1 MKQVGLSDTNA
12 IRRSKIHK
20 RTISSQWGSGLHF
33 AFYLVHC
40 KSLIH
45 GKSHAT
51 PLPVPVADKAKC
63 ERKTSLFKAPCN
75 QRKEVLGRKPE
86 FLRASLPKTVANI
99 STRHHGH
106 HWARLF
112 ILLPGKRTP
121 VSKVAYLSQ
130 FPLHAKLKFPI
141 TQSAALNLITR
152 LRITKVSWH
161 PALLLAPLQLITSRM
176 QHMFCLSLR
185 TALRAA

>member
-106 HWARLF
+106 YWARLF

-130 FPLHAKLKFPI
+130 FPLHAKLKLHNYTICSSKSNHQAENNQGILTPSI
-141 TQSAALNLITR
+141 TLGS
-152 LRITKVSWH
+152 
-161 PALLLAPLQLITSRM
+161 P
-176 QHMFCLSLR
+176 
-185 TALRAA
+185 TADYL